1 MVYAVQ
7 GSGRSEPE
15 AMKQVEII
23 SIRTS
28 IRYEEQARLYL
39 KELYQNIQGSS
50 KVDIQFY
57 VNADIPGDLA
67 VILCWP
73 SNSCRNEKSDLGLTL
88 SDALRNFGLVDH
100 TCWLMIGNL
109 LTHEPHARSRRRPSC
124 DRQDS
129 GRRGTTKRDGKS
141 VTRGL
146 DGSGGD

>member
-28 IRYEEQARLYL
+28 IPYEEQARLYL
-39 KELYQNIQGSS
+39 KELHQNIQGSS
-50 KVDIQFY
+50 KVDIQLY
-57 VNADIPGDLA
+57 ANADIPGDLA

-73 SNSCRNEKSDLGLTL
+73 SNAYRNRKSDLGLTL

-109 LTHEPHARSRRRPSC
+109 TPETHAHSRRRPSH
-124 DRQDS
+124 DQQDS
-129 GRRGTTKRDGKS
+129 GRRGRTKRDGKS

-146 DGSGGD
+146 NGSGGY